1 MTNHPVVFRWSLA
14 PFGLQPDAAMIGGRI
29 GKIA

>member
-1 MTNHPVVFRWSLA
+1 MTTTLLFFRWSLA

-29 GKIA
+29 GKIV